1 MRRSTSWI
9 FEETVSPCKRRQTGL
24 FCIKHVLIMFLTMLM
39 LSNCSEDDPALKSA
53 LESGRITASESEADS
68 YTRPEALLLINNGD
82 VSTNQTQVSVQLSA
96 EDLIIM
102 GYYLSDSETSP
113 EPSTS
118 GWVSLASQER
128 FSTTLSKTISATEQ
142 SHSFYVW
149 FRDSHGNISDSATD
163 SILYDVTAPAGS
175 VSINSGA
182 SSALST
188 SVTLNLSATDSVGVV
203 AYYASTSSST
213 PAASNSGW
221 QSITSTTSYSANIS
235 FTLSSGTGTKYA
247 YVWYRDFA
255 GNASSVVNDGINLQ
269 SGYDFEDG
277 SVPSNFTM
285 SGNKSWYV
293 TSSTAASGSYSL
305 RSGSITHNQSSCFSF
320 TESTTSGSFSFYYR
334 ISSESGYDYL
344 RFYLNGSSSTY
355 GSGSQSWRQYVL
367 TVSSGTNTFKWCYTK
382 DGSVSSGYDA
392 AWIDD
397 IQMP

>member
-1 MRRSTSWI
+1 
-9 FEETVSPCKRRQTGL
+9 V
-24 FCIKHVLIMFLTMLM
+24 VL
-39 LSNCSEDDPALKSA
+39 SSCSEDDPALKSA

-113 EPSTS
+113 DPSTS

-163 SILYDVTAPAGS
+163 SITYDATAPGAGS
-175 VSINSGA
+175 VSINSG
-182 SSALST
+182 SSTTSSQ
-188 SVTLNLSATDSVGVV
+188 SVTLTLSATDAVGIT
-203 AYYASTSSST
+203 AYYASESSST
-213 PAASNSGW
+213 PSLSDSGW
-221 QSITSTTSYSANIS
+221 VSLGSTTSLYTQVS
-235 FTLSSGTGTKYA
+235 FNLSSGTGTKTV

-255 GNASSVVNDGINLQ
+255 GNTSSVVNDGINLQ
-269 SGYDFEDG
+269 PGYDFEDG

-285 SGNKSWYV
+285 TGNKSWYV

-320 TESTTSGSFSFYYR
+320 TESTTSGSFSFYYG

-382 DGSVSSGYDA
+382 DGSVSSEYDA

>member
-1 MRRSTSWI
+1 MNAPWPYRIYPWVILHTI
-9 FEETVSPCKRRQTGL
+9 V
-24 FCIKHVLIMFLTMLM
+24 VL
-39 LSNCSEDDPALKSA
+39 SGCSEDDSALKNA
-53 LESGRITASESEADS
+53 LETGKITASETEADS
-68 YTRPEALLLINNGD
+68 YTRPIGSLVVNSGD
-82 VSTNQTQVSVQLSA
+82 ASTNSTQVNVVIAA
-96 EDLIIM
+96 EDGIIM
-102 GYYLSDSETSP
+102 GYLLSNSSNTP
-113 EPSTS
+113 TLSTA
-118 GWVSLASQER
+118 GWVSLVSKDR
-128 FSTTLSKTISATEQ
+128 YNTTLTRTISATEQ

-182 SSALST
+182 SSTLST

>member
-1 MRRSTSWI
+1 MNAPWPYRIYPWVILHTI
-9 FEETVSPCKRRQTGL
+9 V
-24 FCIKHVLIMFLTMLM
+24 VL
-39 LSNCSEDDPALKSA
+39 SGCSEDDSTLKKT
-53 LESGRITASESEADS
+53 LETGKITASETEADS
-68 YTRPEALLLINNGD
+68 YTRPIGSLVVNSGD
-82 VSTNQTQVSVQLSA
+82 VSTKSTQVNVVIAA
-96 EDLIIM
+96 EDGIIM
-102 GYYLSDSETSP
+102 GYLLSNSSNTP
-113 EPSTS
+113 TLSTARWAS
-118 GWVSLASQER
+118 LVSKDR
-128 FSTTLSKTISATEQ
+128 YNTTLTRTISASEQ

-163 SILYDVTAPAGS
+163 SITYDATAPAGS

-269 SGYDFEDG
+269 LGYDFEDG

-285 SGNKSWYV
+285 SGNKSWYA

-382 DGSVSSGYDA
+382 DGSFNSGSDA

>member
-1 MRRSTSWI
+1 MNAPWPYRIYPWVILHTI
-9 FEETVSPCKRRQTGL
+9 V
-24 FCIKHVLIMFLTMLM
+24 VL
-39 LSNCSEDDPALKSA
+39 SGCSEDDSALKNA
-53 LESGRITASESEADS
+53 LETGKITASETEADS
-68 YTRPEALLLINNGD
+68 YTRPIGSLVVNSGD
-82 VSTNQTQVSVQLSA
+82 VSTKSTQVNVVIAA
-96 EDLIIM
+96 EDGIIM
-102 GYYLSDSETSP
+102 GYLLSNSSNTP
-113 EPSTS
+113 TLSTA
-118 GWVSLASQER
+118 GWVSLVSKDR
-128 FSTTLSKTISATEQ
+128 YNTTLTRTISATEQ

-163 SILYDVTAPAGS
+163 SITYDATAPAGS

-293 TSSTAASGSYSL
+293 TSFTAASGSYSL

-320 TESTTSGSFSFYYR
+320 TKSTTSGSFSFYYR